1 VISLQ
6 QRLTERR
13 DAGKK
18 LLVPYITGGVREDWL
33 DIVRACADA
42 GADAIEIGFPFSD
55 PVMDGPVI
63 QAASVQALDRGVT
76 PAGLFEE
83 LASISIDVP
92 LAVMTYVNLVFRY
105 GYDNFAA
112 SLAKSGMSGAILP
125 DLPKEAAA
133 EWFAAAA
140 AHDIEPVLLV
150 APNTPDDRLRVIAQQ
165 SKGFVYAIGM
175 LGVTGER
182 SELAASAA
190 KLGARVKAV
199 ATLPVLI
206 GIGISTPA
214 QAAEASQAADGVIVG
229 SAVIRRIVDGE
240 SPQQIGDFVASLRAG
255 LDNS

>member
-6 QRLTERR
+6 QRLTEQR

-33 DIVRACADA
+33 DIVRACFDA

-63 QAASVQALDRGVT
+63 QSASVQALGRGVT
-76 PAGLFEE
+76 TASLFDE
-83 LASISIDVP
+83 LATTSFDGP

-112 SLAKSGMSGAILP
+112 SMVKAGISGAILP
-125 DLPKEAAA
+125 DLPKEHAGEWLAAA
-133 EWFAAAA
+133 D
-140 AHDIEPVLLV
+140 AHGVEPVMLV
-150 APNTPDDRLRVIAQQ
+150 APNTPDDRLQTIAAQ
-165 SKGFVYAIGM
+165 SKGFVYTIGM

-182 SELAASAA
+182 AELAASAA
-190 KLGARVKAV
+190 KIGARVKAV
-199 ATLPVLI
+199 ASIPVLI
-206 GIGISTPA
+206 GIGISTAA
-214 QAAEASQAADGVIVG
+214 QAAEAAHAADGVIVG
-229 SAVIRRIVDGE
+229 SAVVRRIMDGE
-240 SPQQIGDFVASLRAG
+240 SPQQLGRFIGDLRSG

>member
-18 LLVPYITGGVREDWL
+18 LLVPYVTGGVREDWL

-55 PVMDGPVI
+55 PVMDGPII
-63 QAASVQALDRGVT
+63 QSASVQALDRGVT

-83 LASISIDVP
+83 LASTTFDVP

-105 GYDNFAA
+105 GYDAFAA
-112 SLAKSGMSGAILP
+112 SMVKAGVSGAILP
-125 DLPKEAAA
+125 DLPKEEAVDWLAAA
-133 EWFAAAA
+133 ES
-140 AHDIEPVLLV
+140 HGVEPVMLV
-150 APNTPDDRLRVIAQQ
+150 APNSPDDRLATIAAQ
-165 SKGFVYAIGM
+165 SKGFVYCIGM

-182 SELAASAA
+182 NELAESAA
-190 KLGARVKAV
+190 RIGSRVKAV
-199 ATLPVLI
+199 ATIPALI

-214 QAAEASQAADGVIVG
+214 QAHEAAQAADGVIVG
-229 SAVIRRIVDGE
+229 SAVVRRIMDGE
-240 SPQQIGDFVASLRAG
+240 SPQEIGRFIGDLRAG
-255 LDNS
+255 LDR